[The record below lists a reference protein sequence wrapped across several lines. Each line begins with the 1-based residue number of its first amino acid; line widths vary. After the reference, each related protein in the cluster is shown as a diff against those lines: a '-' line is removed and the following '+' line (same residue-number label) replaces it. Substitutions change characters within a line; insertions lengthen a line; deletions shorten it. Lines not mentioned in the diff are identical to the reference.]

1 MVEVRVSGK
10 VISLDWAQ
18 FEHWVQNGRIDP
30 YAEIRFAPVTG
41 DEFVRAWDLESF
53 RSLYHVSEINFRR
66 TFNLNRMPLITI
78 LIVLCNLALWHFME
92 SAGGSQD
99 VRVQILYG
107 AKINTRIYELG
118 EFWRLLSANFL
129 HAGFWHLFVNMFVFF
144 NVGGALE
151 NAFSRINY
159 LLILFVSGL
168 LASSASFLLNPSV
181 SVGAS
186 GMVFG
191 VMGGAMVFGFKYR
204 ELLPRA
210 YRRYFGWAVAPY
222 LGFCFWLGLSN
233 RGIDNYAHLGGLIG
247 GCVVALLL
255 PAALLD
261 EEDGSRW
268 PPLLRKILPLAAVVL
283 LLFLG
288 GRVSTQ
294 YLPRL
299 AKVMDDD
306 VGIRF
311 DAPDSWGPAPEF
323 WRFTA
328 RGNGEEWISAGVLS
342 LDRPRDLDQATAYF
356 REEYLGALLSHGEV
370 HGLEER
376 GETELQINGAT
387 WRRLGLEWTYRISRQ
402 RVDAHLRPVGDRL
415 YVLFTGADSL
425 AYEDYRPLFERLA
438 HTARLAPLEAEGAA
452 PARAGLGEN

>member
-1 MVEVRVSGK
+1 MVEVRIGDK
-10 VISLDWAQ
+10 VISLDWTQ

-30 YAEIRFAPVTG
+30 YAEIRFEPVTG
-41 DEFVRAWDLESF
+41 DAFVRAWDLESF
-53 RSLYHVSEINFRR
+53 RSLYRVDEINFRR
-66 TFNLNRMPLITI
+66 TFNLSRMPLITI

-107 AKINTRIYELG
+107 AKVNARIYELG

-159 LLILFVSGL
+159 LLLLFASGL

-191 VMGGAMVFGFKYR
+191 TMGGAMVFGFKYR

-210 YRRYFGWAVAPY
+210 YRRYFGWAVVPY
-222 LGFCFWLGLSN
+222 LVFCFWLGLSN

-255 PAALLD
+255 PAALL
-261 EEDGSRW
+261 EDQEASRW
-268 PPLLRKILPLAAVVL
+268 SPLLRKALPLAAVVL

-288 GRVSTQ
+288 GQVSTQ

-299 AKVMDDD
+299 ANVTDSD

-311 DAPDSWGPAPEF
+311 DAILYPLSPGAP
-323 WRFTA
+323 
-328 RGNGEEWISAGVLS
+328 I
-342 LDRPRDLDQATAYF
+342 
-356 REEYLGALLSHGEV
+356 
-370 HGLEER
+370 
-376 GETELQINGAT
+376 
-387 WRRLGLEWTYRISRQ
+387 RR
-402 RVDAHLRPVGDRL
+402 
-415 YVLFTGADSL
+415 
-425 AYEDYRPLFERLA
+425 
-438 HTARLAPLEAEGAA
+438 
-452 PARAGLGEN
+452 